1 MTVAL
6 ASIPD
11 RRRRTDLSELDD
23 AELVRRVLDGNQR
36 AFRQLYDRHHQRL
49 KASARSIVTGADLD
63 DVSQKTWVKIHDKLH
78 TLREPR
84 LFYAWANRIMTNGAL
99 GVVRRRNRRTTTD
112 IDDLPPAHQPTD
124 NSPDADE
131 RTHWRELVEKTRHW
145 ITKLDDRDRRMFRY
159 FLVDDMTMAEIADK
173 VGMSEG
179 GVKTRLYRARQT
191 LRAHRDAVTSI

>member
-6 ASIPD
+6 VSTPE

-23 AELVRRVLDGNQR
+23 AELVRRVLDGNQQ
-36 AFRQLYDRHHQRL
+36 AFRQLYDRHNSRL

-63 DVSQKTWVKIHDKLH
+63 DVSQKTWIKIHNKLH

-84 LFYAWANRIMTNGAL
+84 LFFAWANRIMTNDAL
-99 GVVRRRNRRTTTD
+99 GVVRRQNRRTTTD
-112 IDDLPPAHQPTD
+112 IDDLPPSHQPTD
-124 NSPDADE
+124 TAPDADE
-131 RTHWRELVEKTRHW
+131 RTHWRELVNKTRQW
-145 ITKLDDRDRRMFRY
+145 FSKLEDRDRQMFRY

-191 LRAHRDAVTSI
+191 LRAHRDAVTGS